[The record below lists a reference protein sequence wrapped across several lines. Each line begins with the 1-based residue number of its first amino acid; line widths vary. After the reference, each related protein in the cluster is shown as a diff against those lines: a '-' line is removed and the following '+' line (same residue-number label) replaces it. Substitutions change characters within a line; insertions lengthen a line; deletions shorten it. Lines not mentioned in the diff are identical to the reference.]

1 MRRTT
6 ITIDDKLLK
15 AALRVSGAKS
25 KKEVVEEGL
34 KELIRKKSLDSFRKE
49 LGSFDLSLNLKEL
62 KKLRSSG

>member
-34 KELIRKKSLDSFRKE
+34 KELIRKKKFRF
-49 LGSFDLSLNLKEL
+49 LTGRN
-62 KKLRSSG
+62 